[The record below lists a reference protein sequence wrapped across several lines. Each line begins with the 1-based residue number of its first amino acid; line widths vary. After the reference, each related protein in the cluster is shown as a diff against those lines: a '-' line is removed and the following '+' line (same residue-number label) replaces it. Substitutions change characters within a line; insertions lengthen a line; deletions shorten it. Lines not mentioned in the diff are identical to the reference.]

1 VTRRKSCA
9 HIVNGPD
16 ANGQSLMLRHGP
28 DHATV
33 GTLTPCRDGKP
44 THPDAELVNVEEGP
58 DGSLSCET
66 LWSPDE
72 ADEAPAG
79 PAKVTSPAY
88 RSGWDAIWGTPNRN
102 LN

>member
-1 VTRRKSCA
+1 MTNRKDCA
-9 HIVNGPD
+9 HIVQGPD
-16 ANGQSLMLRHGP
+16 ASGSSLMLRHG
-28 DHATV
+28 HGHTTV

-44 THPDAELVNVEEGP
+44 VHPEAELVNVEERP

-66 LWSPDE
+66 LWSPD
-72 ADEAPAG
+72 DAPSASTG

-88 RSGWDAIWGTPNRN
+88 RSGWDAIWGTPDRG

>member
-1 VTRRKSCA
+1 MTRRKSCA

-16 ANGQSLMLRHGP
+16 SHGQSLMFRHGH
-28 DHATV
+28 DHATL

-44 THPDAELVNVEEGP
+44 LDPDAELVNVEEQP

-66 LWSPDE
+66 LWSPKE
-72 ADEAPAG
+72 ARSAG
-79 PAKVTSPAY
+79 PAKVTSSAY
-88 RSGWDAIWGTPNRN
+88 RSGWDAIWGTPDRS